1 MKKMIASLIT
11 TAVLLTGC
19 AGIEESMTTQPTVVT
34 TLAPADTTAPQDTT
48 QPTVSVT
55 EPVQITT
62 PVNTEE
68 PVSAGSAMV
77 RVFPT
82 GNSFENLVASWQPT
96 EEGTLPLKQVTSAQE
111 LAQLVESLGYDQL
124 RNAVGTY
131 DERFFAVHDLV
142 LIPIASTSGMTQFTE
157 TTTVQ
162 GDQVVI
168 QVEPVAQEPGTAVT
182 QDMMSAFL
190 LLGVPKSDTENRT
203 VVVTGHTGVT
213 GRTNVQAY

>member
-77 RVFPT
+77 R
-82 GNSFENLVASWQPT
+82 
-96 EEGTLPLKQVTSAQE
+96 KQVTSAQE

-168 QVEPVAQEPGTAVT
+168 QVKPVAQEPGTAVT